1 MNKSVGRAVS
11 RLPCRLIQN
20 RKESKAMNIQINRW
34 KILIASTIINICV
47 GAIYAFSIF
56 AMPLTNVFHVT
67 MPEIM
72 LAFTINAA
80 ISPIP
85 MILGGKL
92 VDKGGAKTAI
102 ILGGSMFGLGFILS
116 GLATAPWMLY
126 ITYGVITGL
135 GQGIVYS
142 ATIGNSVK
150 LFPDKRGLAAGIVTA
165 GYGGGTIVIAPIAN
179 SIITSNGV
187 QFALI
192 TLGIAFLVVILSC
205 SFLVKACPAG
215 FIPAGWAPPAAAG
228 PNKGG
233 INIPWNEMIKK
244 PIFYVIASLFL
255 IGALSGMMVTSN
267 ASVIG
272 QTMFGLT
279 PATAALFVS
288 LYSLSN
294 CTGRVFWGAISDKI
308 GRTKCLMMIYIVIAA
323 MMLTIALST
332 SVAGFAVAIVGIGLC
347 FGGTMGIFPSI
358 VGEKFG
364 MKYYGVN
371 YGVTF
376 IGYSGAAF
384 FGPRIAN
391 TVAAANGGQ
400 FTNAFYIALVISLV
414 GFALTFMFQAMDK
427 KKQTSTTTSKVA

>member
-1 MNKSVGRAVS
+1 MIVNME
-11 RLPCRLIQN
+11 L
-20 RKESKAMNIQINRW
+20 NRW
-34 KILIASTIINICV
+34 RILIASTLINICV
-47 GAIYAFSIF
+47 GAVYAFSIF
-56 AMPLTNVFHVT
+56 ALPLTNVFNAT

-72 LAFTINAA
+72 MAFTINAA

-102 ILGGSMFGLGFILS
+102 ILGGSMFGIGFILS

-126 ITYGVITGL
+126 ITYGLIAGI
-135 GQGIVYS
+135 GQGVVYS
-142 ATIGNSVK
+142 ATIGNTVK
-150 LFPDKRGLAAGIVTA
+150 LFPDKRGLGTGIVTA

-179 SIITSNGV
+179 ALITNNGV
-187 QFALI
+187 QSALV
-192 TLGIAFLVVILSC
+192 TLGIVFLVVILGA
-205 SFLVKACPAG
+205 SFLFQAAPVGYAPKGWTPLVVAG
-215 FIPAGWAPPAAAG
+215 AKKNGV
-228 PNKGG
+228 
-233 INIPWNEMIKK
+233 NIPWNEMLKK

-272 QTMFGLT
+272 QTMFGLSA
-279 PATAALFVS
+279 ATAALYVS

-294 CTGRVFWGAISDKI
+294 CLGRVFWGAISDKI
-308 GRTKCLMMIYIVIAA
+308 GRTKCLMVIYIVIAA

-332 SVAGFAVAIVGIGLC
+332 SVLGFAVAIVGIGLC

-391 TVAAANGGQ
+391 SVAAANSGS
-400 FTNAFYIALVISLV
+400 FTNAFYIALVISLI
-414 GFALTFMFQAMDK
+414 GFALTFVFKAMENK
-427 KKQTSTTTSKVA
+427 KSTTTISKIA

>member
-1 MNKSVGRAVS
+1 MNVE
-11 RLPCRLIQN
+11 L
-20 RKESKAMNIQINRW
+20 NRW
-34 KILIASTIINICV
+34 RILIASTLINICV

-56 AMPLTNVFHVT
+56 ALPLTKVFDAT

-72 LAFTINAA
+72 MAFTINAA

-92 VDKGGAKTAI
+92 VDKGGAKIAI
-102 ILGGSMFGLGFILS
+102 LLGGSMFGLGFILT

-179 SIITSNGV
+179 ALIVSNGV
-187 QFALI
+187 QAALI
-192 TLGIAFLVVILSC
+192 TLGI
-205 SFLVKACPAG
+205 SFLVIILGCSLLVKPCPVG
-215 FIPAGWAPPAAAG
+215 YLPQGWTPPAAST
-228 PNKGG
+228 NKGG

-244 PIFYVIASLFL
+244 PLFYVIASLFL

-267 ASVIG
+267 ASIIG
-272 QTMFGLT
+272 QTMFGLSA
-279 PATAALFVS
+279 ATAALFVS

-294 CTGRVFWGAISDKI
+294 CLGRVFWGAVSDKI
-308 GRTKCLMMIYIVIAA
+308 GRTKCLMIIYIVIAA
-323 MMLTIALST
+323 MMLTIALAH
-332 SVAGFAVAIVGIGLC
+332 SVAGFAVAIIGIGLC

-391 TVAAANGGQ
+391 GVAAANNGM
-400 FTNAFYIALVISLV
+400 FTNAFYIALVVSLV
-414 GFALTFMFQAMDK
+414 GFALTFIFKAMENK
-427 KKQTSTTTSKVA
+427 PMTTNHTKAA

>member
-1 MNKSVGRAVS
+1 MNLK
-11 RLPCRLIQN
+11 L
-20 RKESKAMNIQINRW
+20 NRW
-34 KILIASTIINICV
+34 TILVASTVINLCV
-47 GAIYAFSIF
+47 GAVYAFSIF
-56 AMPLTNVFHVT
+56 ALPLTKVFHAT

-72 LAFTINAA
+72 MAFTVNAA

-92 VDKGGAKTAI
+92 VDKGGAKAAI
-102 ILGGSMFGLGFILS
+102 VLGGTMFGIGFILS

-126 ITYGVITGL
+126 ITYGVIAGV

-142 ATIGNSVK
+142 STIGNSGK

-179 SIITSNGV
+179 ALISSNGV
-187 QFALI
+187 QFSLI
-192 TLGIAFLVVILSC
+192 SLGFAFLVIILGC
-205 SFLVKACPAG
+205 SLLVKPCPEG
-215 FIPAGWAPPAAAG
+215 FIPEGWTPPATPG
-228 PNKGG
+228 NKGG

-244 PIFYVIASLFL
+244 PIFYVIACMFL

-272 QTMFGLT
+272 QTMFGLSA
-279 PATAALFVS
+279 ATAALYVS

-294 CTGRVFWGAISDKI
+294 CLGRVFWGAVSDKI
-308 GRTKCLMMIYIVIAA
+308 GRTKCLMAIYLVIAA

-332 SVAGFAVAIVGIGLC
+332 SVLGFAVAIVGIGLC

-391 TVAAANGGQ
+391 GVAAANNGM

-414 GFALTFMFQAMDK
+414 GFALAILYKSMES
-427 KKQTSTTTSKVA
+427 KQQREIMTSSKAA

>member
-1 MNKSVGRAVS
+1 MK
-11 RLPCRLIQN
+11 L
-20 RKESKAMNIQINRW
+20 NRW
-34 KILIASTIINICV
+34 KILIASTLINICV

-56 AMPLTNVFHVT
+56 AMPLTEVFHVT

-102 ILGGSMFGLGFILS
+102 MLGGAMFGVGFILS
-116 GLATAPWMLY
+116 GLVTAPWMLY

-179 SIITSNGV
+179 ALISSNGV
-187 QFALI
+187 QSALM
-192 TLGIAFLVVILSC
+192 TLGGVFLVVILGC
-205 SFLVKACPAG
+205 GFLVKACPVG
-215 FIPAGWAPPAAAG
+215 FIPEGWTPPAATGA
-228 PNKGG
+228 NKGG
-233 INIPWNEMIKK
+233 VNIPWNEMIKK
-244 PIFYVIASLFL
+244 PIFYIIASLFL

-294 CTGRVFWGAISDKI
+294 CSGRIFWGAISDKI
-308 GRTKCLMMIYIVIAA
+308 GRTNCLMVIYVVIAA

-332 SVAGFAVAIVGIGLC
+332 SVVGFAIAIVGIGLC

-391 TVAAANGGQ
+391 SVAAANNGM
-400 FTNAFYIALVISLV
+400 FTNAFYIALVIALI
-414 GFALTFMFQAMDK
+414 GFGLTFVYKAMEN
-427 KKQTSTTTSKVA
+427 KKQPIGSSTRAA

>member
-1 MNKSVGRAVS
+1 MNVE
-11 RLPCRLIQN
+11 L
-20 RKESKAMNIQINRW
+20 NRW
-34 KILIASTIINICV
+34 RILIASTLINICV

-56 AMPLTNVFHVT
+56 ALPLTNVFNAT

-72 LAFTINAA
+72 MAFTINAA

-92 VDKGGAKTAI
+92 VDKGGAKKAI
-102 ILGGSMFGLGFILS
+102 ILGGTMFGIGFILS
-116 GLATAPWMLY
+116 GLVTAPWMLY
-126 ITYGVITGL
+126 ITYGLLTGM

-150 LFPDKRGLAAGIVTA
+150 LFPDKRGLASGIVTA
-165 GYGGGTIVIAPIAN
+165 GYGGGTILIAPIAN
-179 SIITSNGV
+179 ALITSNGV
-187 QFALI
+187 QSALI

-205 SFLVKACPAG
+205 SFLVKPCPVG
-215 FIPAGWAPPAAAG
+215 YIPNGWTPPAMAG
-228 PNKGG
+228 GNKASV
-233 INIPWNEMIKK
+233 NIPWNEMIKK

-272 QTMFGLT
+272 QSMFGLT
-279 PATAALFVS
+279 AASAALYVS

-294 CTGRVFWGAISDKI
+294 CLGRVFWGSISDKI
-308 GRTKCLMMIYIVIAA
+308 GRTKCLMVIYLVIAA

-347 FGGTMGIFPSI
+347 FGGTMGIFPSL

-391 TVAAANGGQ
+391 SVAAANNGM
-400 FTNAFYIALVISLV
+400 FTNAFYIALVISLI
-414 GFALTFMFQAMDK
+414 GFALTFVFKAMENK
-427 KKQTSTTTSKVA
+427 NQKGAGFTKAA

>member
-1 MNKSVGRAVS
+1 MK
-11 RLPCRLIQN
+11 L
-20 RKESKAMNIQINRW
+20 NRW
-34 KILIASTIINICV
+34 KILIASTLINICV

-56 AMPLTNVFHVT
+56 AMPLTEVFHVT

-102 ILGGSMFGLGFILS
+102 MLGGAMFGVGFILS
-116 GLATAPWMLY
+116 GLVTAPWMLY

-179 SIITSNGV
+179 ALITSNGV
-187 QFALI
+187 QSALM
-192 TLGIAFLVVILSC
+192 TLGAVFLVVILGC
-205 SFLVKACPAG
+205 GLLVKACPVG
-215 FIPAGWAPPAAAG
+215 FIPEGWTPPAATG
-228 PNKGG
+228 GNKGG
-233 INIPWNEMIKK
+233 VNIPWNEMIKK
-244 PIFYVIASLFL
+244 PIFYIIASLFL

-294 CTGRVFWGAISDKI
+294 CSGRVFWGAISDKI
-308 GRTKCLMMIYIVIAA
+308 GRTNCLMVIYVVIAA

-391 TVAAANGGQ
+391 SVAAANDGM
-400 FTNAFYIALVISLV
+400 FTNAFYIALVIALI
-414 GFALTFMFQAMDK
+414 GFALTFVYKAMEN
-427 KKQTSTTTSKVA
+427 KKQSSPSTTKAA

>member
-1 MNKSVGRAVS
+1 MNVQ
-11 RLPCRLIQN
+11 L
-20 RKESKAMNIQINRW
+20 NRW
-34 KILIASTIINICV
+34 QILIASTLINICV
-47 GAIYAFSIF
+47 GAVYAFSIF
-56 AMPLTNVFHVT
+56 AMPLTKVFDAT

-72 LAFTINAA
+72 MAFTINAA

-116 GLATAPWMLY
+116 GLVTAPWMLY
-126 ITYGVITGL
+126 ITYGVITGV

-150 LFPDKRGLAAGIVTA
+150 LFPDKRGLASGIVTA

-179 SIITSNGV
+179 ALITSNGV
-187 QFALI
+187 QSALI
-192 TLGIAFLVVILSC
+192 KLGITFLVIILGS
-205 SFLVKACPAG
+205 SLLVKACPAG
-215 FIPAGWAPPAAAG
+215 YIPQGWTPPSVKGA
-228 PNKGG
+228 NKGAV
-233 INIPWNEMIKK
+233 NIAWNEMIKK

-294 CTGRVFWGAISDKI
+294 CSGRVFWGAISDKI
-308 GRTKCLMMIYIVIAA
+308 GRTKCLMVIYIVIAA

-332 SVAGFAVAIVGIGLC
+332 SVAGFAIAIVGIGLC

-391 TVAAANGGQ
+391 SVAAANGGQ

-414 GFALTFMFQAMDK
+414 GFALTFVFKAME
-427 KKQTSTTTSKVA
+427 KKQLTGSNISKVA

>member
-1 MNKSVGRAVS
+1 MNMK
-11 RLPCRLIQN
+11 L
-20 RKESKAMNIQINRW
+20 NRW
-34 KILIASTIINICV
+34 TILIASILINLCV
-47 GAIYAFSIF
+47 GAVYAFSIF
-56 AMPLTNVFHVT
+56 ALPLTKVFNAS

-72 LAFTINAA
+72 MAFTVNAA

-116 GLATAPWMLY
+116 GFVTAPWMLY
-126 ITYGVITGL
+126 ITYGVLAGM

-142 ATIGNSVK
+142 STIGNSGK
-150 LFPDKRGLAAGIVTA
+150 LFPDKRGLAAGLVTA

-179 SIITSNGV
+179 ALITSNGV

-192 TLGIAFLVVILSC
+192 ALGIAFLVVILTC
-205 SFLVKACPAG
+205 SLFIKPCPVG
-215 FIPAGWAPPAAAG
+215 FIPEGWTPPQAAG
-228 PNKGG
+228 NKGG
-233 INIPWNEMIKK
+233 VNVPWNEMIKK
-244 PIFYVIASLFL
+244 PMFYVIACMFL

-272 QTMFGLT
+272 QTMFGLSA
-279 PATAALFVS
+279 ATAALYVS

-294 CTGRVFWGAISDKI
+294 CLGRVFWGAISDKI
-308 GRTKCLMMIYIVIAA
+308 GRTKCLMVIYLVIAA

-332 SVAGFAVAIVGIGLC
+332 SVVGFAVAIVGIGLC

-364 MKYYGVN
+364 MKFYGVN

-391 TVAAANGGQ
+391 GVAAANNGM

-414 GFALTFMFQAMDK
+414 GFALAIMFRSMEN
-427 KKQTSTTTSKVA
+427 KQLAESTKSMKAA

>member
-1 MNKSVGRAVS
+1 MNVQ
-11 RLPCRLIQN
+11 L
-20 RKESKAMNIQINRW
+20 NRW
-34 KILIASTIINICV
+34 RILIASTLINICV

-56 AMPLTNVFHVT
+56 ALPLTNVFNAT

-72 LAFTINAA
+72 MAFTINAA

-92 VDKGGAKTAI
+92 VDKGGAKKAI
-102 ILGGSMFGLGFILS
+102 ILGGSMFGIGFILS
-116 GLATAPWMLY
+116 GFVTAPWMLY
-126 ITYGVITGL
+126 ITYGLITGM

-142 ATIGNSVK
+142 ATIGNTVK
-150 LFPDKRGLAAGIVTA
+150 LFPDKRGLASGIVTA

-179 SIITSNGV
+179 ALITSNGV
-187 QFALI
+187 QPTLI

-205 SFLVKACPAG
+205 SLLVKACPVGYVPQGWTPPVMAG
-215 FIPAGWAPPAAAG
+215 G
-228 PNKGG
+228 NKGG
-233 INIPWNEMIKK
+233 VNIPWNEMIKK
-244 PIFYVIASLFL
+244 PIFYIIASLFL

-279 PATAALFVS
+279 AATAALYVS

-294 CTGRVFWGAISDKI
+294 CLGRVFWGAISDKI
-308 GRTKCLMMIYIVIAA
+308 GRTKCLMVIYLVIAA

-332 SVAGFAVAIVGIGLC
+332 SVLGFAIAIVGIGLC
-347 FGGTMGIFPSI
+347 FGGTMGIFPSL

-391 TVAAANGGQ
+391 TVAAANNGM

-414 GFALTFMFQAMDK
+414 GFALTFVFKAMENK
-427 KKQTSTTTSKVA
+427 NQTGAGFTKAA

>member
-1 MNKSVGRAVS
+1 MN
-11 RLPCRLIQN
+11 
-20 RKESKAMNIQINRW
+20 MNVELNRW
-34 KILIASTIINICV
+34 RILIASTLINICV

-56 AMPLTNVFHVT
+56 ALPLTNVFNAT

-72 LAFTINAA
+72 MAFTINAA

-92 VDKGGAKTAI
+92 VDKGGAKKAI
-102 ILGGSMFGLGFILS
+102 ILGGSMFGIGFILS
-116 GLATAPWMLY
+116 GLVTAPWMLY
-126 ITYGVITGL
+126 ITYGLLTGM

-150 LFPDKRGLAAGIVTA
+150 LFPDKRGLASGIVTA
-165 GYGGGTIVIAPIAN
+165 GYGGGTVLIAPIAN
-179 SIITSNGV
+179 ALITSNGV
-187 QFALI
+187 QSALI

-205 SFLVKACPAG
+205 SFLVKPCPVG
-215 FIPAGWAPPAAAG
+215 YIPNGWTPPAAAG
-228 PNKGG
+228 GNKAS

-279 PATAALFVS
+279 AASAALYVS

-294 CTGRVFWGAISDKI
+294 CLGRVFWGAISDKI
-308 GRTKCLMMIYIVIAA
+308 GRTKCLMVIYLVIAA

-347 FGGTMGIFPSI
+347 FGGTMGIFPSL

-391 TVAAANGGQ
+391 SVAAANNGM
-400 FTNAFYIALVISLV
+400 FTNAFYIALVISLI
-414 GFALTFMFQAMDK
+414 GFLLTFVFKAMENK
-427 KKQTSTTTSKVA
+427 NQKGAGFTKAA

>member
-1 MNKSVGRAVS
+1 MNVE
-11 RLPCRLIQN
+11 L
-20 RKESKAMNIQINRW
+20 NRW
-34 KILIASTIINICV
+34 RILIASTLINICV

-56 AMPLTNVFHVT
+56 ALPLTKVFDAT

-72 LAFTINAA
+72 MAFTINAA

-92 VDKGGAKTAI
+92 VDKGGAKIAI
-102 ILGGSMFGLGFILS
+102 LLGGSMFGLGFILT

-179 SIITSNGV
+179 ALIVSNGV
-187 QFALI
+187 QAALI
-192 TLGIAFLVVILSC
+192 TLGI
-205 SFLVKACPAG
+205 SFLVIILGSSLLVKPCPVG
-215 FIPAGWAPPAAAG
+215 YLPQGWTPPAAST
-228 PNKGG
+228 NKGG

-244 PIFYVIASLFL
+244 PLFYVIASLFL

-267 ASVIG
+267 ASIIG
-272 QTMFGLT
+272 QTMFGLSA
-279 PATAALFVS
+279 ATAALFVS

-294 CTGRVFWGAISDKI
+294 CLGRVFWGAVSDKI
-308 GRTKCLMMIYIVIAA
+308 GRTKCLMIIYIVIAA
-323 MMLTIALST
+323 MMLTIALAH
-332 SVAGFAVAIVGIGLC
+332 SVAGFAVAIIGIGLC

-391 TVAAANGGQ
+391 GVAAANNGM

-414 GFALTFMFQAMDK
+414 GFALTFIFKAMENK
-427 KKQTSTTTSKVA
+427 PLTTNHTKAA

>member
-1 MNKSVGRAVS
+1 MNVM
-11 RLPCRLIQN
+11 L
-20 RKESKAMNIQINRW
+20 NRW
-34 KILIASTIINICV
+34 RILVASTLINICV

-56 AMPLTNVFHVT
+56 ALPLTKVFDAT

-72 LAFTINAA
+72 MAFTINAA

-92 VDKGGAKTAI
+92 VDKGGAKKAI
-102 ILGGSMFGLGFILS
+102 LIGGTMFGLGFILS
-116 GLATAPWMLY
+116 GLVTAPWMLY

-179 SIITSNGV
+179 AFIASNGV
-187 QFALI
+187 QPTLI
-192 TLGIAFLVVILSC
+192 GLGIAFLVIILSC
-205 SFLVKACPAG
+205 SLLVKPCPVG
-215 FIPAGWAPPAAAG
+215 YIPEGWTPPTASA
-228 PNKGG
+228 NKGA
-233 INIPWNEMIKK
+233 INIPWNEMVKK
-244 PIFYVIASLFL
+244 PLFYVIASMFL

-267 ASVIG
+267 ASIIG
-272 QTMFGLT
+272 QTMFGLSA
-279 PATAALFVS
+279 ATAALFVS

-294 CTGRVFWGAISDKI
+294 CLGRVFWGAVSDKI
-308 GRTKCLMMIYIVIAA
+308 GRTKCLMVIYLVIAA

-332 SVAGFAVAIVGIGLC
+332 SVAGFAVAIFGIGLC

-391 TVAAANGGQ
+391 SVAAANNGM

-414 GFALTFMFQAMDK
+414 GFALTFIFKAMENKPLTTRQTNPK
-427 KKQTSTTTSKVA
+427 KAA

>member
-1 MNKSVGRAVS
+1 MNVE
-11 RLPCRLIQN
+11 L
-20 RKESKAMNIQINRW
+20 NRW
-34 KILIASTIINICV
+34 RILIASTLINICV

-56 AMPLTNVFHVT
+56 ALPLTKVFDAT

-72 LAFTINAA
+72 MAFTINAA

-92 VDKGGAKTAI
+92 VDKGGAKIAI
-102 ILGGSMFGLGFILS
+102 LLGGSMFGLGFILT

-179 SIITSNGV
+179 ALIVSNGV
-187 QFALI
+187 QAALI
-192 TLGIAFLVVILSC
+192 TLGI
-205 SFLVKACPAG
+205 SFLVIILGSSLLVKPCPVG
-215 FIPAGWAPPAAAG
+215 YLPQGWTPPAAST
-228 PNKGG
+228 NKGG

-244 PIFYVIASLFL
+244 PLFYVIASLFL

-267 ASVIG
+267 ASIIG
-272 QTMFGLT
+272 QTMFGLSA
-279 PATAALFVS
+279 ATAALFVS

-294 CTGRVFWGAISDKI
+294 CLGRVFWGAVSDKI
-308 GRTKCLMMIYIVIAA
+308 GRTKCLMIIYIVIAA
-323 MMLTIALST
+323 MMLTIALAH
-332 SVAGFAVAIVGIGLC
+332 SVAGFAVAIIGIGLC

-391 TVAAANGGQ
+391 GVAAANNGM

-414 GFALTFMFQAMDK
+414 GFALTFIFKAMENK
-427 KKQTSTTTSKVA
+427 PMTTNHTKAA

>member
-1 MNKSVGRAVS
+1 MNVK
-11 RLPCRLIQN
+11 L
-20 RKESKAMNIQINRW
+20 NRW
-34 KILIASTIINICV
+34 RILIASTIINICV
-47 GAIYAFSIF
+47 GAVYAFSIF
-56 AMPLTNVFHVT
+56 ALPLTKVFDVT
-67 MPEIM
+67 MPDIM

-80 ISPIP
+80 IAPIP

-92 VDKGGAKTAI
+92 VDRGGAKTAI
-102 ILGGSMFGLGFILS
+102 FIGGAMFGLGFILS

-126 ITYGVITGL
+126 ITYGVITGV

-142 ATIGNSVK
+142 ATIGNTVK
-150 LFPDKRGLAAGIVTA
+150 LFPDKRGLAVGIVTA

-179 SIITSNGV
+179 ALISGNGV
-187 QFALI
+187 QPALI
-192 TLGIAFLVVILSC
+192 TLGAAFLVVILSLALLIKP
-205 SFLVKACPAG
+205 SPVG
-215 FIPAGWAPPAAAG
+215 YIPEGWTPPAAAS
-228 PNKGG
+228 KGG
-233 INIPWNEMIKK
+233 VNVQWHEMIKK
-244 PIFYVIASLFL
+244 PLFYVIACLFL
-255 IGALSGMMVTSN
+255 IGALSGMMVTAN

-272 QTMFGLT
+272 QKMFGLT
-279 PATAALFVS
+279 AAAAALYVS

-294 CTGRVFWGAISDKI
+294 CIGRIFWGAVSDKI
-308 GRTKCLMMIYIVIAA
+308 GRVKCLLMIYLVIAS

-332 SVAGFAVAIVGIGLC
+332 TVAGFAVAIVGIGLC

-384 FGPRIAN
+384 FGPRIAGK
-391 TVAAANGGQ
+391 VAAANDGM

-414 GFALTFMFQAMDK
+414 GFALTFVFKAME
-427 KKQTSTTTSKVA
+427 KQQPKPEATKAA

>member
-1 MNKSVGRAVS
+1 MNVK
-11 RLPCRLIQN
+11 L
-20 RKESKAMNIQINRW
+20 NRW
-34 KILIASTIINICV
+34 RILIASTIINICV

-56 AMPLTNVFHVT
+56 ALPLTKVFNVT
-67 MPEIM
+67 MPDIM
-72 LAFTINAA
+72 MAFTINAA

-92 VDKGGAKTAI
+92 VDKGGAKKAI
-102 ILGGSMFGLGFILS
+102 FIGGAMFGLGFILS

-126 ITYGVITGL
+126 ITYGVITGI

-165 GYGGGTIVIAPIAN
+165 GYGGGSIVIAPIAN
-179 SIITSNGV
+179 ALISGNGV
-187 QFALI
+187 QPALI
-192 TLGIAFLVVILSC
+192 MLGAAFLVVILSLAL
-205 SFLVKACPAG
+205 LVKASPAG
-215 FIPAGWAPPAAAG
+215 YIPEGWTPPVAAAS
-228 PNKGG
+228 KGG
-233 INIPWNEMIKK
+233 VNIEWHEMIKK
-244 PIFYVIASLFL
+244 PLFYVIACLFL
-255 IGALSGMMVTSN
+255 IGALSGMMVTAN

-272 QTMFGLT
+272 QKMFGLS
-279 PATAALFVS
+279 AAAAALYVS

-294 CTGRVFWGAISDKI
+294 CIGRVFWGAVSDKI
-308 GRTKCLMMIYIVIAA
+308 GRVKCLLIIYLVIAG

-332 SVAGFAVAIVGIGLC
+332 TIAGFAVAIVGIGLC

-384 FGPRIAN
+384 FGPRIAGK
-391 TVAAANGGQ
+391 VAAANDGM

-414 GFALTFMFQAMDK
+414 GFALTFVFKAME
-427 KKQTSTTTSKVA
+427 KQQPKPEAAKAA

>member
-1 MNKSVGRAVS
+1 MN
-11 RLPCRLIQN
+11 
-20 RKESKAMNIQINRW
+20 MNVELNRW
-34 KILIASTIINICV
+34 RILIASTLINICV

-56 AMPLTNVFHVT
+56 ALPLTNIFNAT

-72 LAFTINAA
+72 MAFTINAA

-92 VDKGGAKTAI
+92 VDKGGAKKAI
-102 ILGGSMFGLGFILS
+102 ILGGSMFGIGFILS
-116 GLATAPWMLY
+116 GLVTAPWMLY
-126 ITYGVITGL
+126 ITYGLLTGM

-150 LFPDKRGLAAGIVTA
+150 LFPDKRGLASGIVTA
-165 GYGGGTIVIAPIAN
+165 GYGGGTILIAPIAN
-179 SIITSNGV
+179 ALITSNGV
-187 QFALI
+187 QSALI

-205 SFLVKACPAG
+205 SFLVKPCPVG
-215 FIPAGWAPPAAAG
+215 FIPNGWTPQAMAGG
-228 PNKGG
+228 NKASV
-233 INIPWNEMIKK
+233 NIPWNEMIKK

-272 QTMFGLT
+272 QSMFGLT
-279 PATAALFVS
+279 AASAALYVS

-294 CTGRVFWGAISDKI
+294 CLGRVFWGSISDKI
-308 GRTKCLMMIYIVIAA
+308 GRTKCLMVIYLVIAA

-347 FGGTMGIFPSI
+347 FGGTMGIFPSL

-391 TVAAANGGQ
+391 SVAAANNGM
-400 FTNAFYIALVISLV
+400 FTNAFYIALVISLI
-414 GFALTFMFQAMDK
+414 GFLLTFVFKAMENK
-427 KKQTSTTTSKVA
+427 NQKGAGFTKAA

>member
-1 MNKSVGRAVS
+1 MNEV
-11 RLPCRLIQN
+11 L
-20 RKESKAMNIQINRW
+20 NRW
-34 KILIASTIINICV
+34 RILIASTIINICV
-47 GAIYAFSIF
+47 GAVYAFSIF
-56 AMPLTNVFHVT
+56 ALPLTKVFDVS
-67 MPEIM
+67 MGDIM

-92 VDKGGAKTAI
+92 VDRGGAKKAI
-102 ILGGSMFGLGFILS
+102 VIGGAMFGLGFILS

-126 ITYGVITGL
+126 ITYGVITGV

-142 ATIGNSVK
+142 ATIGNTVK
-150 LFPDKRGLAAGIVTA
+150 LFPDKRGLAVGIVTA

-179 SIITSNGV
+179 ALITNNGV
-187 QFALI
+187 QSALVMM
-192 TLGIAFLVVILSC
+192 GVAFLAVILSV
-205 SFLVKACPAG
+205 SLLVKPSPVG
-215 FIPAGWAPPAAAG
+215 YIPQGWTPPVATAS
-228 PNKGG
+228 KGG
-233 INIPWNEMIKK
+233 VNIPWYEMIKR
-244 PIFYVIASLFL
+244 PLFYVIACLFL
-255 IGALSGMMVTSN
+255 IGALSGMMVTAN

-272 QTMFGLT
+272 QKMFGLS
-279 PATAALFVS
+279 AAAAALYVS

-294 CTGRVFWGAISDKI
+294 CIGRVFWGAVSDKI
-308 GRTKCLMMIYIVIAA
+308 GRVKCLMMIYLVIAS

-332 SVAGFAVAIVGIGLC
+332 SVAGFAIAIVGIGLC

-391 TVAAANGGQ
+391 KVAVANDGM

-414 GFALTFMFQAMDK
+414 GFALTFVFKAME
-427 KKQTSTTTSKVA
+427 KQPLTTPENTKAA

>member
-1 MNKSVGRAVS
+1 MK
-11 RLPCRLIQN
+11 L
-20 RKESKAMNIQINRW
+20 NRW
-34 KILIASTIINICV
+34 RILIASVLINICV

-72 LAFTINAA
+72 MAFTINAA

-102 ILGGSMFGLGFILS
+102 MLGGSMFGIGFILS

-126 ITYGVITGL
+126 ITYGVITGI

-179 SIITSNGV
+179 ALITANGV
-187 QFALI
+187 QSALI
-192 TLGIAFLVVILSC
+192 TLGITFLVAILSC
-205 SFLVKACPAG
+205 GLLVKACPVG
-215 FIPAGWAPPAAAG
+215 FVPEGWTPPAVTG
-228 PNKGG
+228 GSNKGG
-233 INIPWNEMIKK
+233 VNIPWNEMIKK

-294 CTGRVFWGAISDKI
+294 CSGRVFWGAISDKI
-308 GRTKCLMMIYIVIAA
+308 GRTNCLMVIYIVIAA

-364 MKYYGVN
+364 MKFYGVN

-391 TVAAANGGQ
+391 SVAAANNGQ
-400 FTNAFYIALVISLV
+400 FTNAFYIALVIALV
-414 GFALTFMFQAMDK
+414 GFALTFVFKALENK
-427 KKQTSTTTSKVA
+427 NQTSPTTSKVA

>member
-1 MNKSVGRAVS
+1 MNVELK
-11 RLPCRLIQN
+11 
-20 RKESKAMNIQINRW
+20 RW
-34 KILIASTIINICV
+34 RILVASTLINICV
-47 GAIYAFSIF
+47 GAVYAFSIF
-56 AMPLTNVFHVT
+56 ALPLAKVFHAT

-72 LAFTINAA
+72 MAFTINAA

-102 ILGGSMFGLGFILS
+102 FLGGSLFGIGFILS

-126 ITYGVITGL
+126 ITYGLLAGI

-142 ATIGNSVK
+142 STIGNSVK

-179 SIITSNGV
+179 AFIADKGV
-187 QFALI
+187 QPTLI
-192 TLGIAFLVVILSC
+192 ILGIAFLVIILSC
-205 SFLVKACPAG
+205 GLLVKACPVG
-215 FIPAGWAPPAAAG
+215 YVPKGWTPPAATVKQG
-228 PNKGG
+228 GG
-233 INIPWNEMIKK
+233 INVPWNEMIKK
-244 PIFYVIASLFL
+244 PLFYVIACMFL

-272 QTMFGLT
+272 QTMFGLSA
-279 PATAALFVS
+279 ATAALYVS

-294 CTGRVFWGAISDKI
+294 CLGRVFWGAVSDRI
-308 GRTKCLMMIYIVIAA
+308 GRTKCLMAIYLVIAV
-323 MMLTIALST
+323 MMLIIALST

-364 MKYYGVN
+364 MKFYGVN

-391 TVAAANGGQ
+391 SVAAANDGM
-400 FTNAFYIALVISLV
+400 FTGAFYIALVISLV
-414 GFALTFMFQAMDK
+414 GFALTFIYKAMESK
-427 KKQTSTTTSKVA
+427 TTITPAKVA

>member
-1 MNKSVGRAVS
+1 
-11 RLPCRLIQN
+11 
-20 RKESKAMNIQINRW
+20 MNIELNRW
-34 KILIASTIINICV
+34 RILIASTLINICV
-47 GAIYAFSIF
+47 GAVYAFSIF
-56 AMPLTNVFHVT
+56 ALPLTKVFHAT

-72 LAFTINAA
+72 MAFTINAA
-80 ISPIP
+80 IAPIP

-92 VDKGGAKTAI
+92 VDKGGARTAI
-102 ILGGSMFGLGFILS
+102 FLGGSMFGIGFILS

-126 ITYGVITGL
+126 ITYGIITGI

-142 ATIGNSVK
+142 STIGNSVK
-150 LFPDKRGLAAGIVTA
+150 LFPDKRGMAAGIVTA

-179 SIITSNGV
+179 ALITSNGV
-187 QFALI
+187 QSTLV
-192 TLGIAFLVVILSC
+192 TLGMVFLVIILGC
-205 SFLVKACPAG
+205 GLLVKACPVGYA
-215 FIPAGWAPPAAAG
+215 PKGWTPPVV
-228 PNKGG
+228 KGTQTG
-233 INIPWNEMIKK
+233 GVNIPWNQMIKK
-244 PIFYVIASLFL
+244 PMFYVIACMFL

-272 QTMFGLT
+272 QTMFGLSA
-279 PATAALFVS
+279 ATAALYVS

-294 CTGRVFWGAISDKI
+294 CLGRVFWGAVSDKI
-308 GRTKCLMMIYIVIAA
+308 GRTKCLMAIYLVIAV
-323 MMLTIALST
+323 MMLIIASST
-332 SVAGFAVAIVGIGLC
+332 SVAGFAAAIVGIGLC

-391 TVAAANGGQ
+391 SVAAANGGM
-400 FTNAFYIALVISLV
+400 FTKAFYIALVISLV
-414 GFALTFMFQAMDK
+414 GFALTFIFKSMESK
-427 KKQTSTTTSKVA
+427 KTTAPTSTKVA